1 MQKIF
6 HIIISVICL
15 LCLIEMIRFAYD
27 TIAEAETL
35 TMYHYIMQ
43 PLAVIGWIYIC
54 WAELQHKRVTLWIIK
69 LLRKIKK

>member
-1 MQKIF
+1 
-6 HIIISVICL
+6 
-15 LCLIEMIRFAYD
+15 MIRFAYD